1 LLLSIGIKEVEGEK
15 KQGKEEIKERND
27 FSFFFWYWGLNPG
40 PHHSPYTLPLK
51 PLPLAVLLFVF

>member
-27 FSFFFWYWGLNPG
+27 FSFFFGTG
-40 PHHSPYTLPLK
+40 D
-51 PLPLAVLLFVF
+51 